1 MLQMSRV
8 QLVHVCNRID
18 SPRFTAFA
26 GSLEDRGLGVG
37 GPRALQNL
45 RCSSPIG
52 EGEDRGGRTEK
63 DDSGQKLEPPKY
75 QPMTRNALFRLRRRF
90 TRLTW
95 LLMSDR
101 RTIDRNSPARGSY
114 SDTIRNPRESLY
126 VCFVTVII
134 DSRL

>member
-8 QLVHVCNRID
+8 QLVHLRNRID

-37 GPRALQNL
+37 GLRAPQNL

-63 DDSGQKLEPPKY
+63 DDSGQKLEHYEIQAYVQTRRVSPP
-75 QPMTRNALFRLRRRF
+75 QNV
-90 TRLTW
+90 
-95 LLMSDR
+95 
-101 RTIDRNSPARGSY
+101 NSVNMVP
-114 SDTIRNPRESLY
+114 D
-126 VCFVTVII
+126 V
-134 DSRL
+134 